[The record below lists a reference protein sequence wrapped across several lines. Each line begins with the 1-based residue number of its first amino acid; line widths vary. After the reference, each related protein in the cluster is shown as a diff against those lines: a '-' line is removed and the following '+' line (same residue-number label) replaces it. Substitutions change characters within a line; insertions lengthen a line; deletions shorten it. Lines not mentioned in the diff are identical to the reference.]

1 VKVICSSYRTNMTA
15 ASRWHTGEFTLQ
27 PSYSR

>member
-1 VKVICSSYRTNMTA
+1 MTA